1 MRVLLRHKKTRLYY
15 VGVNQMAGEHNQA
28 RDFASVPQAA
38 RFALAEGL
46 PEAEIIVRSDYLA
59 SEIPFQPL
67 PEWCELDK
75 ARPLADAASR
85 TAANSAGQSAT
96 SATV

>member
-15 VGVNQMAGEHNQA
+15 VGLNQMAGEHSQA
-28 RDFASVPQAA
+28 RDFTSVPQAA

-46 PEAEIIVRSDYLA
+46 PEVEIIVRSDYLA

-75 ARPLADAASR
+75 ARLPAGGAP
-85 TAANSAGQSAT
+85 TATPEGN
-96 SATV
+96 

>member
-15 VGVNQMAGEHNQA
+15 VGLNQMDGEHNQA
-28 RDFASVPQAA
+28 RDFTSVPQAA

-46 PEAEIIVRSDYLA
+46 PEVEIIVRSDYLA
-59 SEIPFQPL
+59 SEVAFQPL

-75 ARPLADAASR
+75 APPLVGGGLASR
-85 TAANSAGQSAT
+85 G
-96 SATV
+96 

>member
-15 VGVNQMAGEHNQA
+15 VGLNQMAGEHSQA
-28 RDFASVPQAA
+28 RDFTSVPQAA

-46 PEAEIIVRSDYLA
+46 PEVEIIVRSDYLA

-67 PEWCELDK
+67 LEWCELDK
-75 ARPLADAASR
+75 ARPLTGGAPP
-85 TAANSAGQSAT
+85 AT
-96 SATV
+96 PEGN